1 MRRDNSSESVLNA
14 GSITPTSSPISDSS
28 PQIHI
33 SPGNSYKSP
42 LYAPSPAL
50 TPTNAMSYQ
59 YPPYVNPSN
68 NVVNRASLQEL
79 TLSTIPDK
87 YSITKNVLH
96 SDYHTV

>member
-59 YPPYVNPSN
+59 YPPN